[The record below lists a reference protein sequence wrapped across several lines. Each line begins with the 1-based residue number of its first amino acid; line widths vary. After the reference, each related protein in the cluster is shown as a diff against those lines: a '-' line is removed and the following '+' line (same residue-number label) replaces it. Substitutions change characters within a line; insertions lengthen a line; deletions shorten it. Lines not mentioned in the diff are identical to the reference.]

1 MRGWIEV
8 LAQVF
13 LVVLVW
19 NSLGI
24 AVSVV
29 SNRDSEIEPCGEA
42 THVKRSLQ
50 FCGLRAGVC
59 GFLVKA
65 AGAGRALEPVSAS
78 SDQAGVGRMGDCSA
92 REEREVCRFWSS

>member
-65 AGAGRALEPVSAS
+65 AGAGRALEPVSAW
-78 SDQAGVGRMGDCSA
+78 SDQAGDETALRAWGA
-92 REEREVCRFWSS
+92 RLSKN